1 MASVIN
7 GAQTSYTFTL
17 GLTGGLINSDKIEI
31 YFPTVSSFNTG
42 SLSCTNITTNIATIT
57 CAVDVPTRKVT
68 ATLTFTSSPHTAD
81 LEFTVSGIINPQTT
95 AQTQLTSIIA
105 KPSAATSIIQQ
116 KTTGLEFKTTTAAPF
131 TAESLS
137 LLSSDIAVT
146 TEYTFGF
153 TNSLPIPSNA
163 KIVIDFPFDLGSP
176 SIKSSSAALGSPSL
190 SKSPDSRITL
200 SGLSAV
206 VAGLSL

>member
-116 KTTGLEFKTTTAAPF
+116 KTTGLTF